1 MEKVLNQKYKDLLFT
16 IIEEYIETKNPI
28 ASEYL
33 VGKNNLNC
41 CSATIRNMMVDLE
54 NMGYLYQPYV
64 SSGRIPTPE
73 SYRLYIE
80 LLDKKQSPHKKIISK
95 IDAFISSA
103 KILDLSQKA
112 KVLAKFYSQI
122 SNNAVLLAFSPHN
135 YYATGFSNVL
145 NEPEFSEIEKL
156 KNLSMVFDNL
166 ESISE
171 HLYSSVKEIEISI
184 GEVGSL
190 SENLSSIKCRFERGV
205 IAIIG
210 PMRMNYKQNLGLIN
224 YFKDKIK

>member
-1 MEKVLNQKYKDLLFT
+1 MEKELNEKYKDLLFT
-16 IIEEYIETKNPI
+16 IIEEYIETKSPI

-33 VGKNNLNC
+33 VSKKKLDC
-41 CSATIRNMMVDLE
+41 CSATVRNMMVDLE
-54 NMGYLYQPYV
+54 EMGYLYQPYI
-64 SSGRIPTPE
+64 SSGRIPTPA

-80 LLDKKQSPHKKIISK
+80 LLDKNQNAHKKIISK
-95 IDAFISSA
+95 IDDFINSA
-103 KILDLSQKA
+103 KILDLTHKA
-112 KVLAKFYSQI
+112 KILAKFYSQV

-145 NEPEFSEIEKL
+145 NEPEFAEVEKL

-171 HLYSSVKEIEISI
+171 QLYSSVKDVEISI
-184 GEVGSL
+184 GTAGSL

-224 YFKDKIK
+224 YFKDIIK